1 MLLVG
6 EIAAIIEADIV
17 GVSFEVTS
25 VLVVKLVVVIAENM
39 VLLREVEVLL
49 PVSLVV
55 LVRVDMVLTGENVIA
70 DGEVKVVI

>member
-6 EIAAIIEADIV
+6 EIVAIIEADIV

-55 LVRVDMVLTGENVIA
+55 LVRVDMVVTGENVIA